1 MRTYLNI
8 HKTGLLLILTLTI
21 SFSVNATHPQKLIN
35 KAEKLAVKNFK
46 DTEIIKEQIHI
57 NPSEY
62 YKVNTD
68 TVFRLK
74 QKDGELMGYLVLS
87 SAMGRFEEFD
97 FMIVYNADLTMTVLN
112 ILVYRSE
119 FGYQVSTRGWLKQ
132 FLDNPVGTAY
142 TYGQNID
149 AISGATF
156 SGKSLTDNLN
166 RLNIMIITDTE

>member
-1 MRTYLNI
+1 MSTYLSI
-8 HKTGLLLILTLTI
+8 HKTGLLLILTLNI
-21 SFSVNATHPQKLIN
+21 SFAANATHPEKLIN
-35 KAEKLAVKNFK
+35 KAEKLAFKNFK
-46 DTEIIKEQIHI
+46 DTEIIKEPIYI
-57 NPSEY
+57 SPSEY
-62 YKVNTD
+62 YKVKTD

-97 FMIVYNADLTMTVLN
+97 FMIVYNTDLTMTVLN
-112 ILVYRSE
+112 ILVYRSD

-166 RLNIMIITDTE
+166 RLNIMISSYTE